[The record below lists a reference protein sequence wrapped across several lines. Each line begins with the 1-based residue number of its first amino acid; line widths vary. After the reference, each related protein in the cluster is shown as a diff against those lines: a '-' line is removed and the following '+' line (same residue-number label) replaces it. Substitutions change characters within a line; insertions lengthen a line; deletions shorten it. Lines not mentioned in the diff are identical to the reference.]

1 MGRGYIGYWMRPLP
15 SGQIKSVGPILNRA
29 NHAKNLALAQKLGFS
44 KMGACFRC
52 DPTGIVPPYMRRES
66 FDDEKPG
73 FSKTGVGSISQGRRE
88 QMGEAACD
96 AAGTYEKAGILGEK
110 GKRGFPLGA
119 VK

>member
-1 MGRGYIGYWMRPLP
+1 MRKTWLSRKNWVFRKRGHVFDAIRRE
-15 SGQIKSVGPILNRA
+15 S
-29 NHAKNLALAQKLGFS
+29 
-44 KMGACFRC
+44 C
-52 DPTGIVPPYMRRES
+52 PPYMRRES

>member
-29 NHAKNLALAQKLGFS
+29 NHAKNLALAQKL
-44 KMGACFRC
+44 
-52 DPTGIVPPYMRRES
+52 
-66 FDDEKPG
+66 G